1 MIQKNSDFDLGW
13 PCEFREYA
21 TREEWLIGRR
31 SVIGASDTAG
41 IFGVGYANQS
51 PLSVWDSKV
60 GPPREDEEEDER
72 LWIGS
77 LMEPTLRA
85 IFERKMGMPC
95 NAVGATTILV
105 HDQIPWL
112 AATLDG
118 VTLHARYG
126 ACPVELKNVDNFQR
140 DQWKN
145 GDAPLKYMVQVQQ
158 QLAVTGA
165 SHGYLMGLLGG
176 NKPEIREIERND
188 RFIETMIAR
197 LAEFW
202 GYVERRE
209 MPPID
214 RFPVD
219 NYAATNKYLS
229 AMWPEDN
236 GASVVLPPEA
246 DEWIRQREDAKAD
259 IKAAEKQ
266 VDEAEAKIKAALGE
280 ATVGLFP
287 CGSRVTWKTQTAHF
301 KAKEA
306 YEQVSRVLRYKA
318 S

>member
-1 MIQKNSDFDLGW
+1 MTHKNNEFTLGW
-13 PCEFREYA
+13 PCEFREFK
-21 TREEWLIGRR
+21 TREEWLEGRR
-31 SVIGASDTAG
+31 QVIGASDTAG

-51 PLSVWDSKV
+51 PISVWDSKV
-60 GPPREDEEEDER
+60 NPPREDEEEDER

-85 IFERKMGMPC
+85 IFERKTGMPC

-112 AATLDG
+112 GATLDG
-118 VTLHARYG
+118 VTLHVEYG

-165 SHGYLMGLLGG
+165 SHGYLLGLIGG

-188 RFIETMIAR
+188 RFIETMTEK
-197 LAEFW
+197 LADFW
-202 GYVERRE
+202 DYVERRE
-209 MPPID
+209 MPPVG

-219 NYAATNKYLS
+219 NYAATNKFLS
-229 AMWPEDN
+229 KMWLNDSGESVMLPDESAVWLSTRDN
-236 GASVVLPPEA
+236 
-246 DEWIRQREDAKAD
+246 AKKF
-259 IKAAEKQ
+259 IKEHAATVE
-266 VDEAEAKIKAALGE
+266 EMEAKIKAAMGDATSGIVPGE
-280 ATVGLFP
+280 LYT
-287 CGSRVTWKTQTAHF
+287 VTWKTQHKKSYVV
-301 KAKEA
+301 KASS
-306 YEQVSRVLRYKA
+306 SRVLRCDVD
-318 S
+318 